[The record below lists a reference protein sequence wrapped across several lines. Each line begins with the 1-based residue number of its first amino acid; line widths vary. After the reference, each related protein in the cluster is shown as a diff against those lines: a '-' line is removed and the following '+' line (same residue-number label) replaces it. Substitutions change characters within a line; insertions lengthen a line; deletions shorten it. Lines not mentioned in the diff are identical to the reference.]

1 MCTFFDPHIVPLDG
15 FCTALAGIIG
25 WIGLRCGAM
34 GAGPGCFGTMRRFGT
49 DVSLPALFGGT
60 LGRTFG
66 VAMLLFWIVRVAV
79 LAEAEAEAEAED
91 VEAAL
96 GLGTHFGWTL

>member
-1 MCTFFDPHIVPLDG
+1 M
-15 FCTALAGIIG
+15 
-25 WIGLRCGAM
+25 
-34 GAGPGCFGTMRRFGT
+34 
-49 DVSLPALFGGT
+49 PALFGGT